1 MTGNQELFTEVLD
14 IQNQSQAEIQLK
26 LYNKAKKKPEK
37 RFKKLKKLLL
47 KDEILYAAWKSLNR
61 NTKGAGVDFLTV
73 RQMEASGLGNF
84 IWGVKEELE
93 DGRYTADTVKWV
105 EIPKQNGDTKQLGI
119 LTIKDKLVQGAVKLI
134 LEPIF
139 EADFENCSYGYRAY
153 RSAKLA
159 SLEVYKWLEAGNT
172 HYLKGDIEGCFDN
185 IPHDKLM
192 EILKTRIGDE
202 LILSLVESWLKK
214 GSFGSGSG
222 KNSNKGL
229 LQGGII
235 SPLLVNFYLDQFDNH
250 WTEIGLKNVEG
261 DSIEHLVR
269 FSDDFVVLSKEWIE
283 PERAETIM
291 AELGLELN
299 REKTY
304 VGAAANGFE
313 FVGFYFQEIRDE
325 NGVGSRIKV
334 LPTDGSIEKVIES
347 IESVDIEDKGK
358 NNRFG
363 SENKYQALDNVIK
376 KIYRV
381 VDPWVEYYRHT
392 DYAAGIER
400 IEQCFNEKIQD
411 FI

>member
-1 MTGNQELFTEVLD
+1 MEVPD
-14 IQNQSQAEIQLK
+14 IQNQTLAEIQLK
-26 LYNKAKKKPEK
+26 LYNKAKRNPQK
-37 RFKKLKKLLL
+37 RFRKLKKYLL
-47 KDEILYAAWKSLNR
+47 KDEILYTAWKNLNR
-61 NTKGAGVDFLTV
+61 NTKGTGFDSLTV
-73 RQMEASGLGNF
+73 QQVEASGVENF
-84 IWGVKEELE
+84 IRSVKKELE
-93 DGRYTADTVKWV
+93 KGRYTADAVKRV
-105 EIPKQNGDTKQLGI
+105 EIPKRNGETRQLGI
-119 LTIKDKLVQGAVKLI
+119 LTLKDRLVQGAVKLV

-192 EILKTRIGDE
+192 KILKTRIGDE

-214 GSFGSGSG
+214 GSFESSSG

-250 WTEIGLKNVEG
+250 WAEIGLKNVEG
-261 DSIEHLVR
+261 ESIEHLVR
-269 FSDDFVVLSKEWIE
+269 FADDFVVLSKEWIE

-313 FVGFYFQEIRDE
+313 FVGFYFQEILDE
-325 NGVGSRIKV
+325 NGVGSVISV
-334 LPTDGSIEKVIES
+334 MPTEGSIEKVIES
-347 IESVDIEDKGK
+347 IGNIGINGSINNAERIQNTEFVDGNK
-358 NNRFG
+358 NQVLNHLVK
-363 SENKYQALDNVIK
+363 N
-376 KIYRV
+376 IYNV
-381 VDPWVEYYRHT
+381 VDPWVNYYRHT
-392 DYAAGIER
+392 DYASGLER
-400 IEQCFNEKIQD
+400 IEQCFNKKIQD

>member
-1 MTGNQELFTEVLD
+1 MEVPD
-14 IQNQSQAEIQLK
+14 IQNQTLAEIQLK
-26 LYNKAKKKPEK
+26 LYNKAKRNPQK
-37 RFKKLKKLLL
+37 RFRKLKKLLL
-47 KDEILYAAWKSLNR
+47 KDEILYTAWKNLNK
-61 NTKGAGVDFLTV
+61 NTKGTGFDSLTV
-73 RQMEASGLGNF
+73 QQVEASGVDKF
-84 IWGVKEELE
+84 IRVVKKELE
-93 DGRYTADTVKWV
+93 DGKYIADAVKRV
-105 EIPKQNGDTKQLGI
+105 EIPKRNGETRQLGI
-119 LTIKDKLVQGAVKLI
+119 LTLRDRLVQGAVKLV

-192 EILKTRIGDE
+192 KIIKTRIGDE

-250 WTEIGLKNVEG
+250 WAEIGLKNVEG
-261 DSIEHLVR
+261 ESIEHLVR
-269 FSDDFVVLSKEWIE
+269 FADDFVVLSKEWIK

-313 FVGFYFQEIRDE
+313 FVGFYFQEILDE
-325 NGVGSRIKV
+325 NGLGNRINV
-334 LPTDGSIEKVIES
+334 LPTDGSIEKIIES
-347 IESVDIEDKGK
+347 IESIDIEFKGK
-358 NNRFG
+358 KNKFD
-363 SENKYQALDNVIK
+363 SENEYQALNIVIK
-376 KIYRV
+376 NIYNV
-381 VDPWVEYYRHT
+381 VDPWVNYYRHT
-392 DYAAGIER
+392 DYASGLER
-400 IEQCFNEKIQD
+400 IEQCFNKKIQD